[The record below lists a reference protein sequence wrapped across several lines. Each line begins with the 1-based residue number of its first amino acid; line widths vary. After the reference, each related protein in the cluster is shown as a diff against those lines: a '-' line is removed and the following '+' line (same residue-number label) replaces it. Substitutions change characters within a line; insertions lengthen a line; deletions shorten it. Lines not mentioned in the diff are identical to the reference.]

1 MTEPSV
7 ELEEPAG
14 SAEPLG
20 LGAQAP
26 RTRVGLRFDPR
37 LPDGAEAGERLAALL
52 EAAPQAEALG
62 FDVLWIAERPTS
74 ESSLVPSALI
84 LCAAVAMRTD
94 RMRIASGLLP
104 LPFYHPL
111 RVAEDA
117 ASLDVLSGGRFELG
131 VGIGSDPGALTHF
144 GVDAGERIAR
154 FEEALA
160 LILEA
165 WRGGPIDFDGRFFPT
180 ENLEVHPRP
189 VQPGGP
195 PLWIGVEAPAAQR
208 RAAER
213 GHGLLVR
220 AGISVDPYLQ
230 ALPTDQP
237 SRVAFLL
244 EPGLEVPRRAAGQ
257 AEITHCDW
265 VLPLPPDLAPDAIGP
280 EVERL
285 AARADSLG
293 RGTTG

>member
-1 MTEPSV
+1 MTQPPLEPVIRS
-7 ELEEPAG
+7 
-14 SAEPLG
+14 
-20 LGAQAP
+20 AQAP

-37 LPDGAEAGERLAALL
+37 LADGALAGERLAALL

-74 ESSLVPSALI
+74 EESLVPSALV
-84 LCAAVAMRTD
+84 LCAAVAMRTH
-94 RMRIASGLLP
+94 RLRIASGLLP

-117 ASLDVLSGGRFELG
+117 ASLDGLSGGRFELG
-131 VGIGSDPGALTHF
+131 VGLGSDPGALAHF
-144 GVDAGERIAR
+144 GVEAEERIAR
-154 FEEALA
+154 FEEALD
-160 LILEA
+160 LILQA
-165 WRGGPIDFDGRFFPT
+165 WRGGPIAFEGRFFPT
-180 ENLEVHPRP
+180 ENVEVHPRP
-189 VQPGGP
+189 IQAGGP

-220 AGISVDPYLQ
+220 AGVSAEPYLE
-230 ALPTDQP
+230 ALSGAGP

-244 EPGLEVPRRAAGQ
+244 EEGAEVPQ
-257 AEITHCDW
+257 LTVEHQQISHCDW
-265 VLPLPPDLAPDAIGP
+265 VLPLAPDLEPAAIAP

-285 AARADSLG
+285 AERADSL
-293 RGTTG
+293 RPGTAS

>member
-1 MTEPSV
+1 MTQPPLEPV
-7 ELEEPAG
+7 TRD
-14 SAEPLG
+14 
-20 LGAQAP
+20 AQAP

-37 LPDGAEAGERLAALL
+37 LADGALAGERLAALL

-74 ESSLVPSALI
+74 EESLVPSALV
-84 LCAAVAMRTD
+84 LCAAVAMRTH
-94 RMRIASGLLP
+94 RLRISSGLLP

-117 ASLDVLSGGRFELG
+117 ASLDGLSGGRFELG
-131 VGIGSDPGALTHF
+131 VGLGSDPGALAHF
-144 GVDAGERIAR
+144 GVEAEERIAR
-154 FEEALA
+154 FEEALD

-165 WRGGPIDFDGRFFPT
+165 WRGGPIAFDGRFFPT
-180 ENLEVHPRP
+180 ENVEVHPRP
-189 VQPGGP
+189 IQAGGP
-195 PLWIGVEAPAAQR
+195 PLWIGAEAPAAER

-220 AGISVDPYLQ
+220 AGVSAEPYLE
-230 ALPTDQP
+230 ALSGAGP

-244 EPGLEVPRRAAGQ
+244 EEGTEVPQLSARHR
-257 AEITHCDW
+257 EISHCDW
-265 VLPLPPDLAPDAIGP
+265 VLPLAPDLAPAAIAP

-285 AARADSLG
+285 AERADLLRS
-293 RGTTG
+293 GTAG